1 MAGAPAPDRLC
12 RLRETIENIQHF
24 QFDKEKPPLRLGS
37 RPDSPT
43 GPRLDDLLGGGLAF
57 GALHEM
63 APQRAPDFGAATGF
77 TLALAAL
84 SAKRATED
92 ATQRGR
98 ETLWIQTDYARLEG
112 GAIHGAG
119 LDLFGLP
126 SHRLLVLRARRAIDA
141 LFAMEEALKCRALA
155 SVIAELPDDG
165 TDLTATRRLSL
176 AAREGNGLGLLLR
189 HRSSSLPSAAMTRW
203 SVAALPGTR
212 DEFGGLG
219 RTSFLL
225 SLVKNRRGPCGR
237 LSIAWDHHECVFV
250 PESVAGTVIE
260 TDSVAVAAAPAD
272 RPPVA
277 ALA

>member
-1 MAGAPAPDRLC
+1 MAGATAPDRLC

-24 QFDKEKPPLRLGS
+24 QFDREKPPLTLGA
-37 RPDSPT
+37 RPDS
-43 GPRLDDLLGGGLAF
+43 RLDDLLGGGLAF

-63 APQRAPDFGAATGF
+63 APERAPDFGAAMGF

-84 SAKRATED
+84 SAR
-92 ATQRGR
+92 RGG

-119 LDLFGLP
+119 LDLFGL
-126 SHRLLVLRARRAIDA
+126 SSRRLLVLRARRAIDA

-155 SVIAELPDDG
+155 SVIAELPDDAA
-165 TDLTATRRLSL
+165 DLTTTRRLSL

-189 HRSSSLPSAAMTRW
+189 HRSSSMPSAAMTRW
-203 SVAALPGTR
+203 SVAALPGAR

-225 SLVKNRRGPCGR
+225 SLVKNRRGPCGQ
-237 LSIAWDHHECVFV
+237 LSIAWDHHGCVFV
-250 PESVAGTVIE
+250 PDSVRPVIE
-260 TDSVAVAAAPAD
+260 TDPVAVAAAPAD